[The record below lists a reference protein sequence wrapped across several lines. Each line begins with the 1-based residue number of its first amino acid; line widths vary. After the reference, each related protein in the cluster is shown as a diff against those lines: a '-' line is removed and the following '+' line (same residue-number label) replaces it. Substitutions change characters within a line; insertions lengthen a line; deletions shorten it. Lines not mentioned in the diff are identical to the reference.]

1 MKQRRKKKKGYLPY
15 QSAALEKPAY
25 QIPFP
30 TRSQHTFVQHK
41 LGCCRHSPL
50 TWLRADKVAH
60 CAIVGKSCTEISH
73 SSLGVR
79 SSIHTGQH
87 LCTAAPEL
95 SHGGGKLS
103 PSLSS
108 WSQNPSAQSTSVTRK
123 PTWDPPPKLHHTR
136 TFQHQEKKFYYAIP
150 HFHTAL
156 RTFFRIYLLFEL
168 LHENEDSMLP
178 MKASPNWR

>member
-1 MKQRRKKKKGYLPY
+1 MQWGIYWDQWGGDYYFFLPLIKLRSRKKKKRGYLPY

-60 CAIVGKSCTEISH
+60 CVIVGKSSTEISH

-108 WSQNPSAQSTSVTRK
+108 CSQNPRAQTTPVTGKSTQNPLSKR
-123 PTWDPPPKLHHTR
+123 HHAI
-136 TFQHQEKKFYYAIP
+136 TFQHQEKNIIIP
-150 HFHTAL
+150 SL
-156 RTFFRIYLLFEL
+156 TFTQ
-168 LHENEDSMLP
+168 H
-178 MKASPNWR
+178 